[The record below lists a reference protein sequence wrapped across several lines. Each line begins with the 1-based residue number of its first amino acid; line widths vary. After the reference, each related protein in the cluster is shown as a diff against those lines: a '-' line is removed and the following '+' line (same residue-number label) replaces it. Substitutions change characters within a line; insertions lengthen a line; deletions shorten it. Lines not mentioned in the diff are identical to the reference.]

1 MLGFRDDCYAPRNFL
16 HLLDKN
22 IARGLDFE
30 VPMSYLVSL
39 KTVRLL
45 LAVSVS
51 IWLAGGCLFG
61 CSNTAMAATDSSE
74 VNQAVEGESC
84 HAVESQAGGSH
95 DCCAKAKAKA
105 KPKPAKQVRVNVNL
119 KQELAGV
126 SSLPTGSMSDCPL
139 MVGATAVVSKSSS
152 NSPEFAG
159 STAAAASLPVNAIEL
174 PQRQIVDPFLPN
186 RGPTYLRCC
195 VFLI

>member
-1 MLGFRDDCYAPRNFL
+1 
-16 HLLDKN
+16 
-22 IARGLDFE
+22 
-30 VPMSYLVSL
+30 MSYLVSL
-39 KTVRLL
+39 KMVRLL

-74 VNQAVEGESC
+74 KQAVEGESC
-84 HAVESQAGGSH
+84 HAERSH
-95 DCCAKAKAKA
+95 DCCAKAKA
-105 KPKPAKQVRVNVNL
+105 KPKPAKQTRVNVNRNL
-119 KQELAGV
+119 SRDLAGV

-152 NSPEFAG
+152 NSPELAG
-159 STAAAASLPVNAIEL
+159 STTAARSLPVNDIEL
-174 PQRQIVDPFLPN
+174 PQRQIVEPFLPN